1 MRKTLV
7 CLTLVPAAVVAL
19 TSAALA
25 DVTIKR
31 NTAMDGMGG
40 LLKSTTTS
48 TESYSGDMMSN
59 DGETK
64 MENKL
69 MKMFGGG
76 KPIRSTSIT
85 RLDKG
90 LMWNVDHKK
99 KEYTEMTFAE
109 MKAMMDSLGTM
120 MAGGADPMAQ
130 QQPTID
136 TAEWEFS
143 EPKFDV
149 KQTGKQETIA
159 GHNCDQT
166 IMTMISTGTNRKT
179 GETMTMEVTMDM
191 MLAQNVPGAE
201 EITEFGKRMA
211 AAMGF
216 EMDKGGAQSMAKFV
230 EMYGIDPERLAE
242 ESEKLE
248 GFAMKTV
255 MTFGMGGDAMEKA
268 QAEAEAAEAEQAKAE
283 EEEEA
288 KKDEEEPTDASGM
301 AAKALGGLFG
311 KKDKKQDDDK
321 DAKTDAAAAP
331 SGALMWMTTTVT
343 GIESGTV
350 APATFEIPEGY
361 KLKSE

>member
-1 MRKTLV
+1 MKKMGLS
-7 CLTLVPAAVVAL
+7 CLAL
-19 TSAALA
+19 AFAAALVLSTTVYG

-31 NTAMDGMGG
+31 HSSMDGMGG

-48 TESYSGDMMSN
+48 TESYAGDMMSN

-76 KPIRSTSIT
+76 KPVRTTSIT

-109 MKAMMDSLGTM
+109 MRAMMDSLGNT

-130 QQPTID
+130 QEPTID
-136 TAEWEFS
+136 TAEWTFS
-143 EPKFDV
+143 EPTFKVDR
-149 KQTGKQETIA
+149 TGKQETIA
-159 GHNCDQT
+159 GYACDQA

-191 MLAQNVPGAE
+191 MLAQNVPGAN
-201 EITEFGKRMA
+201 EITDFGMRMA

-216 EMDKGGAQSMAKFV
+216 GMENGSAQSMSKMLG
-230 EMYGIDPERLAE
+230 MYGIDAERLAE
-242 ESEKLE
+242 ETKKLD

-255 MTFGMGGDAMEKA
+255 MTFGMAGDAMEKA
-268 QAEAEAAEAEQAKAE
+268 NAEADEAEAEKPESEEAKE
-283 EEEEA
+283 EEE
-288 KKDEEEPTDASGM
+288 KPSDASGI

-311 KKDKKQDDDK
+311 KKDKKQDEEKDK
-321 DAKTDAAAAP
+321 QDQPAAP
-331 SGALMWMTTTVT
+331 PGALIWMTTTVT
-343 GIESGTV
+343 GIESGAV
-350 APATFEIPEGY
+350 VPAVFEIPEGY
-361 KLKSE
+361 KLKTE

>member
-1 MRKTLV
+1 MKRAFV
-7 CLTLVPAAVVAL
+7 CLTLALAAA
-19 TSAALA
+19 AALA
-25 DVTIKR
+25 SAVYGDVTVKR
-31 NTAMDGMGG
+31 STAMDGMGG

-76 KPIRSTSIT
+76 KPIRTTSIT

-90 LMWNVDHKK
+90 LIWNVDHKK

-109 MKAMMDSLGTM
+109 MKAMMDSLGNM

-130 QQPTID
+130 QEPTID

-159 GHNCDQT
+159 GYNCSQT
-166 IMTMISTGTNRKT
+166 IMSMITTGTNRKS

-191 MLAQNVPGAE
+191 MLAQNVPGAD
-201 EITEFGKRMA
+201 EITDFGKRVA

-216 EMDKGGAQSMAKFV
+216 EMDQGAGQSMAKFL

-242 ESEKLE
+242 ESEKLD

-255 MTFGMGGDAMEKA
+255 MTFGMGGDAMNQA
-268 QAEAEAAEAEQAKAE
+268 QAESEAAEAEQAE
-283 EEEEA
+283 SEEA
-288 KKDEEEPTDASGM
+288 KKDEEESKDASGI

-311 KKDKKQDDDK
+311 KKDKKQDEEK
-321 DAKTDAAAAP
+321 DEGQAGAAAP
-331 SGALMWMTTTVT
+331 PGALMWMTSTVT
-343 GIESGTV
+343 GLESGSV
-350 APATFEIPEGY
+350 APATFEVPAEY
-361 KLKSE
+361 KLKED

>member
-7 CLTLVPAAVVAL
+7 CLTLASTAVVAL
-19 TSAALA
+19 TSAAFG

-31 NTAMDGMGG
+31 STAMDGMGG

-48 TESYSGDMMSN
+48 TESFSGDMMSN

-90 LMWNVDHKK
+90 LIWNVDHKK

-109 MKAMMDSLGTM
+109 MKAMMDSLGAM

-130 QQPTID
+130 QKPTID
-136 TAEWEFS
+136 TSEWEFS
-143 EPKFDV
+143 EPKFDI

-159 GHNCDQT
+159 GHSCSQT
-166 IMTMISTGTNRKT
+166 IMSMITTGTNRKS

-191 MLAQNVPGAE
+191 MLAQNVPGADE
-201 EITEFGKRMA
+201 VTEFGKRMA

-216 EMDKGGAQSMAKFV
+216 EMDKGGAQSMAKFL
-230 EMYGIDPERLAE
+230 EMYGIDPERLAD
-242 ESEKLE
+242 ESEKLD

-255 MTFGMGGDAMEKA
+255 MTFGMGGDAMNQA
-268 QAEAEAAEAEQAKAE
+268 QAEAEAAEAEKAE
-283 EEEEA
+283 SDEA
-288 KKDEEEPTDASGM
+288 SQDEEDPKDASGI

-311 KKDKKQDDDK
+311 KKDKKQDEEKDK
-321 DAKTDAAAAP
+321 QDEGSSAP
-331 SGALMWMTTTVT
+331 PGALMWMTSTVT
-343 GIESGTV
+343 GIESGSV
-350 APATFEIPEGY
+350 APATFEVPAEY
-361 KLKSE
+361 KLKKD

>member
-1 MRKTLV
+1 MKKTGLI
-7 CLTLVPAAVVAL
+7 CLGLAL
-19 TSAALA
+19 AAALVLSTTVYG

-31 NTAMDGMGG
+31 QSSMDGMGG

-90 LMWNVDHKK
+90 LTWTIDHKK

-109 MKAMMDSLGTM
+109 MRAMMDSLGNM
-120 MAGGADPMAQ
+120 MGGGADPMAQ
-130 QQPTID
+130 QKPTID

-149 KQTGKQETIA
+149 KRTGKNETIA
-159 GHNCDQT
+159 GYDCDQAV
-166 IMTMISTGTNRKT
+166 MTMISTGTNRKT

-191 MLAQNVPGAE
+191 MLAQNVPGAG
-201 EITEFGKRMA
+201 EITDFGMRMA
-211 AAMGF
+211 SAMGYDM
-216 EMDKGGAQSMAKFV
+216 EGGSAQSMSKMLS
-230 EMYGIDPERLAE
+230 MYGIDAERLAE
-242 ESEKLE
+242 ESKKLE

-255 MTFGMGGDAMEKA
+255 MTFGMAGDAMEKA
-268 QAEAEAAEAEQAKAE
+268 KAEADEAEAEEAESEEAKE
-283 EEEEA
+283 EEE
-288 KKDEEEPTDASGM
+288 KPSDASGM

-311 KKDKKQDDDK
+311 KKDQKQDEEKDK
-321 DAKTDAAAAP
+321 SQDGPAAP
-331 SGALMWMTTTVT
+331 PGALMWMTTTVT
-343 GIESGTV
+343 GIESGSV
-350 APATFEIPEGY
+350 AAATFEIPEGY
-361 KLKSE
+361 KLKTE